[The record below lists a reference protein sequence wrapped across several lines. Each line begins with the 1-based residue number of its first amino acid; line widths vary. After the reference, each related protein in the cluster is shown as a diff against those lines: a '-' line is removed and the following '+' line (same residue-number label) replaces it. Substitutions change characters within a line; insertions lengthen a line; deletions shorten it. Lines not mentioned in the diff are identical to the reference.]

1 MASRPIISY
10 HDLDEIQRE
19 FLKYAPAYAQREAA
33 EAIWKVRE
41 LQSQG
46 VIRDGVYYIVLLD
59 LVGSTKY
66 SAEHGND
73 AIKDRI
79 ELFVTASFQALNSS
93 QKSNVGLFVKE
104 IGDAVLYIFQH
115 FPDILRWKGE
125 LDKFLSIYTKV
136 GTPPFVVRTCIHIGE
151 VSLHGVNPLSLAVSQ
166 TFKMEKNIQG
176 GDIVLTNPAYC
187 VAWPSVAR
195 AYHGFRAYGTVELDG
210 FTKPVE
216 LHQLVLHDAE
226 DTQRIADEELE

>member
-1 MASRPIISY
+1 MTSRTIIRY

-19 FLKYAPAYAQREAA
+19 FLKYAPSYAQKEAA

-46 VIRDGVYYIVLLD
+46 VIRDGVYYIVLID
-59 LVGSTKY
+59 LVDSTKF

-73 AIKDRI
+73 AIKSRI
-79 ELFVTASFQALNSS
+79 EQFVTASFNALNNS

-104 IGDAVLYIFQH
+104 IGDAALYIFQH

-125 LDKFLSIYTKV
+125 LDKALSIFSKS
-136 GTPPFVVRTCIHIGE
+136 GMPPFVVRTCIHIGE

-166 TFKMEKNIQG
+166 TFKMEKSVRG
-176 GDIVLTNPAYC
+176 GDIVLTDPAYC
-187 VAWPSVAR
+187 VAWPSIAR

-216 LHQLVLHDAE
+216 LHQLVLHDTE
-226 DTQRIADEELE
+226 DIQRIAEEELD